1 VIRIGT
7 SGGAGAVSEPVR
19 VLVAGA
25 GVGGLETVLAL
36 QDVAAD
42 RVRITLLAPDRH
54 FTYRPLAVAEPFVPG
69 SVQRFPIAA
78 IANDRGVS
86 LHRDALARVHTDER
100 CVETQE
106 GARLDYDAL
115 VLALGAR
122 PAEAVPGALTFCG
135 PQDAARVREVVSA
148 LREGLIRRVAFVVP
162 SGTTWALPLYELA
175 LQAAAAVHKT
185 APAAALTLVTPEPT
199 PLAAFGA
206 KAGAA
211 IAELLAERGIHV
223 RTGALADE
231 VHDGRLWMGLEG
243 SLPVDRV
250 IALPRLVGPRPR
262 GVPCDPLGFVPV
274 DQYTRVTGRD
284 GVYAVGDVAAHG
296 VKQGGLAAQQ
306 ADVAAAVIAAGAGAP
321 VEPRPY
327 EPLLRGLLLT
337 GGETRYLRR
346 ARGQAAEV
354 ARELLWWPPGK
365 IVGRHLAPYLAARLE
380 LGQPADAGAVRAQG

>member
-1 VIRIGT
+1 MD
-7 SGGAGAVSEPVR
+7 PLR

-25 GVGGLETVLAL
+25 GVGGLEAVLAL
-36 QDVAAD
+36 QSLAAD
-42 RVRITLLAPDRH
+42 RTSLALLAPDRH
-54 FTYRPLAVAEPFVPG
+54 FTYRPLAVAEPFTPG

-78 IANDRGVS
+78 IAADRGVP
-86 LHRDALARVHTDER
+86 LHRDALARVHADER
-100 CVETQE
+100 VVETQD
-106 GARLDYDAL
+106 GARLEFDAL

-122 PAEAVPGALTFCG
+122 TAEAVPGALTFRG
-135 PQDAARVREVVSA
+135 PQDAARVAEIVSA
-148 LREGLIRRVAFVVP
+148 LREGTIRRVAFVVP

-175 LQAAAAVHKT
+175 LQAATALRGA
-185 APAAALTLVTPEPT
+185 APAAELTLVTPEPT
-199 PLAAFGA
+199 PLAAFGEE
-206 KAGAA
+206 AGAA
-211 IAELLAERGIHV
+211 IAELLAERGIAV

-231 VHDGRLWMGLEG
+231 VDEGRLWMGLEG
-243 SLPVDRV
+243 SISVDRA

-274 DQYTRVTGRD
+274 DEYTRVSGLD

-306 ADVAAAVIAAGAGAP
+306 ADVAATMIAADAGAP

-346 ARGQAAEV
+346 ERGQPAEV
-354 ARELLWWPPGK
+354 AREMMWWPPGK
-365 IVGRHLAPYLAARLE
+365 NVGRHLAPYLATRLE
-380 LGQPADAGAVRAQG
+380 LDHPESAASAIPVRAKG